1 MNKKNIALI
10 VSGGEGKRF
19 DKKKP
24 KQFFKI
30 NNKPI
35 ICYTIEKFLEVKNIE
50 IILVVSNNKNWQ
62 KIINNYR
69 NYTNLSIVKGGKN
82 RFDSVKNA
90 LKSLKNKGIVAIHDG
105 VRPLISKKLI
115 ENLFKSALKKNNA
128 IPYIDLKDSI
138 RKVDDN
144 KNKSLKR
151 ENYVLIQTPQ
161 VFHNSDIKKAYNQK
175 FDKKFTDDANVFESL
190 NKKINL
196 IKGEEKNFKITTKND
211 LKLAE
216 KYLGN

>member
-1 MNKKNIALI
+1 MKKYAII
-10 VSGGEGKRF
+10 VAAGKGKRTGLIF
-19 DKKKP
+19 P

-69 NYTNLSIVKGGKN
+69 NCTNLSIVKGGKN